1 MKGSKNMSWVNL
13 DDVYVNKSGDTIAGD
28 LSVNGTLKVNDGKGT
43 NTTYNVANEIT
54 TLRDSVSQ
62 VNKLYSSNTYAIA
75 VISGCVCIHIYNL
88 VLEGSSWATTVC
100 PYTLPKQYC
109 PSTRLLAPVVV
120 ANGGSTTGYIQVGT
134 DGIIKFGNYG
144 SNGSSDSRFGFL
156 MYPIGIQHSV
166 SRAIKQPKDTTVDSI
181 GIPIMGKS
189 GSHYFQFNWENDI
202 HFVLYIDGIK
212 IGNLFQHSVSQR
224 GVINLTTKLNDNVVQ
239 VKFNSPINT
248 DYVVATAIQF
258 PKLETWG
265 WPSVV
270 AMIYNKTST
279 GFTMDVWN
287 ANTTYPNINCYIN
300 WIAMPIQHSVSHD
313 YIVEQGRSNIWFY
326 RKWNSGLAEFWG
338 GKQVS
343 GTGSITAPAVDFPF
357 ALTSLLYKSASAIY
371 ASGSK
376 AVFIASGSGASS
388 NDCSTTGTYVILQD
402 VKDTSSTQIASIEYN
417 IKGLWKQQY

>member
-1 MKGSKNMSWVNL
+1 MSWVNL

-300 WIAMPIQHSVSHD
+300 WIAMPIQHSVSQSKQR
-313 YIVEQGRSNIWFY
+313 VLIWSGNAGKRTSITLNGTYKFSDFKSFY
-326 RKWNSGLAEFWG
+326 CLTSADKTIGLPLVQNSGINENQHLHGITGWDD
-338 GKQVS
+338 
-343 GTGSITAPAVDFPF
+343 GTNSWVLVGLI
-357 ALTSLLYKSASAIY
+357 AIN
-371 ASGSK
+371 
-376 AVFIASGSGASS
+376 SS
-388 NDCSTTGTYVILQD
+388 NKATVTCMSKHIINGSN
-402 VKDTSSTQIASIEYN
+402 DTAGN
-417 IKGLWKQQY
+417 LLKLWGYY